1 MSSKNFN
8 SLSGMRIIGISST
21 EKEDGRVVSTLYVEQ
36 DFEDYFDNPDAGRT
50 CSGRKTDSIYVGDYD
65 CSGLEPGMFIDILY
79 GKAINTAK
87 GTYQPIRRIDVVES
101 E

>member
-1 MSSKNFN
+1 MSSKSFET
-8 SLSGMRIIGISST
+8 LSGMRIIGISST
-21 EKEDGRVVSTLYVEQ
+21 EKENGRVFSTLYVEA
-36 DFEDYFDNPDAGRT
+36 DFEAYFDNPEAGRT

-79 GKAINTAK
+79 GKAINTAR
-87 GTYQPIRRIDVVES
+87 GPYQPIRRIDVVEP